1 MIQTKPCREA
11 LTRNCLVEHAA
22 QCDSVDRARLQA
34 KSNNGAGELIH
45 HDQDPMGPQMDG
57 FNLKQVHAPQAV
69 FGLTQQGEPS
79 WTTTADFGAVMHRQ
93 PVVFGRVSAQW
104 ISLTR
109 YGQRWSGFSLL
120 RGVISLWRDRNAI
133 VTCTFPTV
141 LAYS

>member
-22 QCDSVDRARLQA
+22 QCDSVDGGRLQA

-79 WTTTADFGAVMHRQ
+79 RTTTADFGAELELNRHR
-93 PVVFGRVSAQW
+93 VENLSK
-104 ISLTR
+104 
-109 YGQRWSGFSLL
+109 
-120 RGVISLWRDRNAI
+120 
-133 VTCTFPTV
+133 VTTDQ
-141 LAYS
+141 SSM